1 MKKHIIAPF
10 LLLLAAAFVA
20 AAQDNNSDAAIAARM
35 AARRAAENGG
45 AAAAPANAA
54 DTGATNAADIGAT
67 NAADAADAD
76 AGMPNGADAQVANTA
91 NTGATNA
98 AAADPEEIARKAR
111 LAAAA
116 KEAAASA
123 NLPGNLALLQ
133 IITQKNIFD
142 PRRQPWSG
150 NVPPPVVVRKETWGL
165 RGISQKIGK
174 GYLAFFEGDGV
185 PSYPETRCVGDS
197 VIGFKIKD
205 ITFNSVTLIDSKST
219 NNAEVVFEMNK
230 GQQGLTR
237 DDGGPWKPAYFTPDY
252 QVATRGPRQAD
263 NGMGGGPQYTM
274 AQPMMPDPNG
284 FQFSV
289 TTGQD
294 DPNAFGGRGNRGRRN
309 QQNNFNGPGGPGGRP
324 GRQPGGFGGGT
335 GGFGGGGGG
344 ANTSF
349 APPTVVDPNAPIDP
363 IVLQR
368 LQQRR
373 QQEASGQPAP
383 QPAPQPATQP

>member
-35 AARRAAENGG
+35 AAR
-45 AAAAPANAA
+45 PV
-54 DTGATNAADIGAT
+54 
-67 NAADAADAD
+67 
-76 AGMPNGADAQVANTA
+76 MPNGADAQVANTA

-174 GYLAFFEGDGV
+174 G
-185 PSYPETRCVGDS
+185 
-197 VIGFKIKD
+197 
-205 ITFNSVTLIDSKST
+205 
-219 NNAEVVFEMNK
+219 
-230 GQQGLTR
+230 
-237 DDGGPWKPAYFTPDY
+237 
-252 QVATRGPRQAD
+252 
-263 NGMGGGPQYTM
+263 
-274 AQPMMPDPNG
+274 
-284 FQFSV
+284 
-289 TTGQD
+289 
-294 DPNAFGGRGNRGRRN
+294 
-309 QQNNFNGPGGPGGRP
+309 
-324 GRQPGGFGGGT
+324 
-335 GGFGGGGGG
+335 
-344 ANTSF
+344 
-349 APPTVVDPNAPIDP
+349 
-363 IVLQR
+363 
-368 LQQRR
+368 
-373 QQEASGQPAP
+373 
-383 QPAPQPATQP
+383 